1 MSAIVCQDLCKT
13 FEQGEQRII
22 GLDRVSLSIEA
33 GELLCLS
40 GPSGSGKTTLLN
52 AMGGLDT
59 PDSGSITLGGRRIDQ
74 LSRGALADLR
84 LREIGFV
91 FQAYNLIPVLS
102 ARENVEFV
110 MQVQGLAPALRRER
124 AAGVLTEVGLAG
136 LEERRPAEMSGGQ
149 QQRVAVARA
158 IASEPQLVLA
168 DEPTANLDSQSAT
181 QLMDLFQALNR
192 NRNVTFVLATHDPRV
207 MAYARRLV
215 RMEDGRV
222 IDDVAQQP
230 SGRPSVGRPS
240 VGRPSVGSEG

>member
-1 MSAIVCQDLCKT
+1 MSAIVCRDLCKT
-13 FEQGEQRII
+13 FTQGEQRIT

-52 AMGGLDT
+52 ALGGLDT
-59 PDSGSITLGGRRIDQ
+59 PDSGSISLGGRRIDQ
-74 LSRGALADLR
+74 LSRGALANLR

-110 MQVQGLAPALRRER
+110 MQVQGVAPAQRRKR
-124 AAGVLTEVGLAG
+124 ADAVLAEVGLAG

-158 IASEPQLVLA
+158 IASAPQLVLA
-168 DEPTANLDSQSAT
+168 DEPTANLDGHSAT
-181 QLMDLFQALNR
+181 QLMELFQTLNHER
-192 NRNVTFVLATHDPRV
+192 GVTFVLATHDPRV
-207 MAYARRLV
+207 MAYARRLI
-215 RMEDGRV
+215 RMEDGRIIEDTV
-222 IDDVAQQP
+222 QQC
-230 SGRPSVGRPS
+230 SGHTSVSSVG
-240 VGRPSVGSEG
+240 